1 MEYRFIVNSKAAAGK
16 SVRIFEKIRPLLDS
30 VGINYAS
37 DAPGSKEEL
46 RELVRHHNNE
56 NTAIISVGGDGTANT
71 ILNSVYPGINF
82 TFGIIPA
89 GSGNDA
95 VKNNGIPKN
104 PEAAVNA
111 VAAGKTKEIDLGEIE
126 IIDPGGENRKFCF
139 INSFGC
145 GFDAFVANL
154 NNKSRILPG
163 LAGYLL
169 SVFRSLRHY
178 EAFSLISNYDNN
190 ASINGRT
197 LLLAIGNGKYSGGGF
212 LLTPGA
218 VNNDGELE
226 ICHIQDIPVSKILT
240 SLPKALTG
248 SHIKLPEVKV
258 LKSKRGELLFS
269 EPVFYQIDGECNEV
283 MVSKIMF
290 KVSDKKLKIIT

>member
-1 MEYRFIVNSKAAAGK
+1 MASAGK
-16 SVRIFEKIRPLLDS
+16 SLNIFEKVRPLIDAA
-30 VGINYAS
+30 GIKYEEHFPA
-37 DAPGSKEEL
+37 SKEEL
-46 RELVRHHNNE
+46 ITVVRHHNDE
-56 NTAIISVGGDGTANT
+56 NTSVISVGGDGTVNT
-71 ILNSVYPGINF
+71 ILNAVYPDIRF
-82 TFGIIPA
+82 TLGIIPA

-104 PEAAVNA
+104 PETAVKA
-111 VAAGKTKEIDLGEIE
+111 VAAGNTKEIDLGEIE
-126 IIDPGGENRKFCF
+126 VVNNSGVYKKYCF

-169 SVFRSLRHY
+169 SVFRSLRYY
-178 EAFSLISNYDNN
+178 ESFNLVSRYDDTT
-190 ASINGRT
+190 INGKT
-197 LLLAIGNGKYSGGGF
+197 LLLAIGNGKFSGGGF

-218 VNNDGELE
+218 VNNDGILQV
-226 ICHIQDIPVSKILT
+226 CHISDIPVSKILT

-248 SHIKLPEVKV
+248 AHVKLPGVKV
-258 LKSKRGELLFS
+258 INTRQGELLFS

-283 MVSKIMF
+283 MVSKIFF
-290 KVSDKKLKIIT
+290 KISDIKLKILT

>member
-16 SVRIFEKIRPLLDS
+16 SVRIFEKIRPSLDS
-30 VGINYAS
+30 LGFNYEVHSPA
-37 DAPGSKEEL
+37 SKEEL
-46 RELVRHHNNE
+46 TELVRNHNNE
-56 NTAIISVGGDGTANT
+56 NTALISVGGDGTANT
-71 ILNSVYPGINF
+71 ILNAVYPEVNF

-104 PEAAVNA
+104 PEAAVKA

-126 IIDPGGENRKFCF
+126 IINETGLNRKYCF

-178 EAFSLISNYDNN
+178 EAFNLISNYDNG
-190 ASINGRT
+190 SINGRT

-218 VNNDGELE
+218 INNDGELE
-226 ICHIQDIPVSKILT
+226 VCHIQDIPVSKILT

-248 SHIKLPEVKV
+248 SHIKLPEVRV